1 MEEELEKLYLDLLTN
16 RQTYR
21 SQKIVTVSPPQQNQ
35 NLINNPLEKNF
46 IENSSGIF
54 NLITK
59 VELKDVSIMKT
70 NSDDYNDWYYQRRKE
85 YIHTHI
91 HS

>member
-1 MEEELEKLYLDLLTN
+1 MNSLEKLRK
-16 RQTYR
+16 RQE
-21 SQKIVTVSPPQQNQ
+21 SEPLSECHESNFNKW
-35 NLINNPLEKNF
+35 LEKNF

-59 VELKDVSIMKT
+59 VELKDGSIMKT

>member
-35 NLINNPLEKNF
+35 NLINNPLMSYDFASLYPSLQKKYYYKISMKVTIRKRKIKDIF
-46 IENSSGIF
+46 EN
-54 NLITK
+54 
-59 VELKDVSIMKT
+59 E
-70 NSDDYNDWYYQRRKE
+70 
-85 YIHTHI
+85 
-91 HS
+91 

>member
-35 NLINNPLEKNF
+35 NLINNPLMSYDFASLYPSLQKKYYYKISMKVAIRKRKIKDIF
-46 IENSSGIF
+46 EN
-54 NLITK
+54 
-59 VELKDVSIMKT
+59 E
-70 NSDDYNDWYYQRRKE
+70 
-85 YIHTHI
+85 
-91 HS
+91 